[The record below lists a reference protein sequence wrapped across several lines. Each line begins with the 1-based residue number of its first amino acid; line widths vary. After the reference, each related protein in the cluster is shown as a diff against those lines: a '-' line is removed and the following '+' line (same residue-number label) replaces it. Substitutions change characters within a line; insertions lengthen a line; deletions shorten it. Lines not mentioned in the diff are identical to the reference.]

1 MDDSPRVLIL
11 TADAGFGHRS
21 AANAV
26 AVAVRELNSA
36 AKLDIVNA
44 LDHPL
49 TPRAF
54 RDGQSDYDRIV
65 RESPDLWQ
73 ATYEATDTT
82 LASKLMESALV
93 AALYAPLRDILN
105 EYDPDVI
112 VSTYMLYQAPLN
124 AIFRLNGKR
133 VPLITVI
140 TDLISV
146 HRIWFSNA
154 PDTLIVP
161 TEPVRQLAL
170 DAGVREDK
178 LRVIGIPV
186 NPALGVDIGPGGKAE
201 LRARLSWRADLT
213 TVLAIGSKRVPRL
226 AEMLRGLN
234 HAGLPI
240 QLVVSAGGDD
250 ELHAQLSNIE
260 WHVPIVIYRFVDQMP
275 TFMHAA
281 DVLMCK
287 AGGLITTEALACGL
301 PLLLIDV
308 IPGQEEGNAQYVL
321 EGGAGV
327 KADDPL
333 DVLEYTF
340 HWLKDDAVTLKQT
353 AERARKLG
361 KPQAAREVADLA
373 LRDAEFAA
381 RWREQS
387 PTQGGVLTLEELRR
401 VIERIS
407 TLGAR
412 SSQRKYL

>member
-1 MDDSPRVLIL
+1 MTEQRRILIL

-26 AVAVRELNSA
+26 AAAVSDVDAA
-36 AKLDIVNA
+36 AKVDVVNA

-65 RESPDLWQ
+65 RDSPELWQ
-73 ATYEATDTT
+73 ATYEATDST
-82 LASKLMESALV
+82 LASKLMESGLV

-105 EYDPDVI
+105 GYDPDVI

-124 AIFRLNGKR
+124 AIFRLNSRR
-133 VPLITVI
+133 VPLVTVI

-154 PDTLIVP
+154 PDTLVAP

-170 DAGVREDK
+170 DAGVHADK

-186 NPALGVDIGPGGKAE
+186 NPALGADMGGKAE
-201 LRARLSWRADLT
+201 LRARLGWRADLT
-213 TVLAIGSKRVPRL
+213 TVLAIGSRRVPRL

-234 HAGLPI
+234 HSGLPL
-240 QLVVSAGGDD
+240 QLIVSAGGDED
-250 ELHAQLSNIE
+250 LHAQLSNTE
-260 WHVPIVIYRFVDQMP
+260 WHVPTTVYHFVNQMP
-275 TFMHAA
+275 AFMHAS

-333 DVLEYTF
+333 DVLEYIF
-340 HWLKDDAVTLKQT
+340 HWLQNDGATLRQT
-353 AERARKLG
+353 ADRARKLG
-361 KPQAAREVADLA
+361 KPQAAREVAELA
-373 LRDAEFAA
+373 LHDAEFAA

-387 PTQGGVLTLEELRR
+387 PPQGGVLTTDELRR
-401 VIERIS
+401 VIERIGV
-407 TLGAR
+407 LGTR
-412 SSQRKYL
+412 SPQRKYL